1 MKLLTVAALAMCVA
15 GCVSNPGVIAD
26 GPDAY
31 RIMAVGS
38 TGFTSSGS
46 MQAKVYEQATA
57 YCAGKG
63 LTMETINMDS
73 KQARPMGGYPEA
85 TLRFKCVTR
94 TEK

>member
-1 MKLLTVAALAMCVA
+1 MKLLTVAALTFCAA
-15 GCVSNPGVIAD
+15 GCVSNPGVIPD

-46 MQAKVYEQATA
+46 MQTKVYSQAA
-57 YCAGKG
+57 AHCAAMG
-63 LTMETINMDS
+63 LTMETISMDS

-85 TLRFKCVTR
+85 TLRFKCVKR
-94 TEK
+94 VEN